1 MKLWCGCGACIWAR
15 RGHVCRVLRARV
27 CIVRLAFAD
36 IRVRSAGDAIASW
49 TWSVCV
55 AARTM
60 DAIPLMWDERRLVF
74 AACLCDY
81 RPCEPEAHHASAV
94 PRGRAAR
101 ARREWRDYKTK
112 LGLLFSGRVDKV
124 VCLVLVPHA
133 SDPASGPQRA
143 AWPQEPQVALAL
155 WQRRACRA
163 DSRTGPT
170 PRPSTQQRSAHCS
183 CTFVVSIRSD
193 VESAYESAITATP
206 TANRQLR
213 KLSV

>member
-1 MKLWCGCGACIWAR
+1 MGAPGTRVPCFAGARLYRAFGVCGYSRA
-15 RGHVCRVLRARV
+15 LRWGCDR
-27 CIVRLAFAD
+27 IMD
-36 IRVRSAGDAIASW
+36 

-124 VCLVLVPHA
+124 VCLVLVPHT
-133 SDPASGPQRA
+133 SHPASGPQRA

-170 PRPSTQQRSAHCS
+170 PRPSSALHTAVARLSFPYVATLKAHTNQQSQQRQRLIGS
-183 CTFVVSIRSD
+183 CV
-193 VESAYESAITATP
+193 
-206 TANRQLR
+206 N
-213 KLSV
+213 